1 MAEVSITFKID
12 GIDQE
17 IKSVDDLN
25 KAIVGL
31 TKTTKEQ
38 EKAEDDAGESSKK
51 QQKEQKKTE
60 EGFKKLQLRIREAN
74 LALQEAA
81 ASGDKLAFE
90 KARKELDDLNDELD
104 KTRLLGG
111 QLDDQLTQ
119 LPGAA
124 GQAGQAFKGFNDTI
138 KVFLANP
145 ILLVVT
151 AIVGAFMAMKKS
163 LESTAEGQATLNKIS
178 QAFSGILGP
187 VLAIIEKVALPLFNG
202 FATVLGKVAEGFSY
216 FAEKIGISSAK
227 IKEATLAVDEVQQ
240 KANEAAAERAKEQK
254 KLDDEK
260 LAKNKELRDKIIA
273 NQIAINAKLKDLS
286 NELIKDEVKAAEAK
300 LQTEYQRAKDD
311 FISKGANKEQLL
323 ALEKSYG
330 KKIQDAKT
338 AIWKKESEAY
348 DAITKEQLAKV
359 KERNDK
365 EAERIKASV
374 DFISQFRIQMAVRSY
389 NDLQIAT
396 DEQERLA
403 TEQAN
408 KLFEEKK
415 LSVAEHEAALDAIQ
429 TQFAYTRGQQAID
442 NQMAIDQM
450 MEEYRLTQKD
460 NQFEIDAETLAIE
473 EQKALDELTRLSA
486 SEDAKQKVREY
497 YAKLQADLNEQKLQN
512 DLKYSAQALGQLKNF
527 LGESTGAGKIAGSA
541 EALINTYLGASQV
554 ISDKTVPAFL
564 KPIMAGLIIAQ
575 GLKTVAD
582 INAVELPKFANG
594 GMINGPSHS
603 SGGTLIEAEGGEFI
617 VNKYAMAQPGV
628 ASMAMA
634 LNGVAGPAKFAN
646 GGMVSDTVGALQ
658 TGLNNMILKTYVVSD
673 EMTSSQEATQKIQ
686 RLAKL

>member
-1 MAEVSITFKID
+1 MAEVSISFKID

-31 TKTTKEQ
+31 TKVTKDQ
-38 EKAEDDAGESSKK
+38 EKAEEDATKSNKK
-51 QQKEQKKTE
+51 QQDENKKTE
-60 EGFKKLQLRIREAN
+60 EGFKRLQTRIKETSV
-74 LALQEAA
+74 ALQKAA
-81 ASGDKLAFE
+81 EEGDQATFQRL
-90 KARKELDDLNDELD
+90 RGELDDLNDELD
-104 KTRLLGG
+104 KTRLQSG

-145 ILLVVT
+145 ILLVIT

-178 QAFSGILGP
+178 QGFSAILGP
-187 VLAIIEKVALPLFNG
+187 ILAIIEKVALPLFNKFADLIG
-202 FATVLGKVAEGFSY
+202 FVAKGFGA
-216 FAEKIGISSAK
+216 FAEMIGISSAK
-227 IKEATLAVDEVQQ
+227 IKEATLSVDEVQQ

-273 NQIAINAKLKDLS
+273 NQIAINAKLKDLH
-286 NELIKDEVKAAEAK
+286 NELITDEVKAAEARLK
-300 LQTEYQRAKDD
+300 TEYERAKAD
-311 FISKGANKEQLL
+311 FISKGASSEQLL
-323 ALEKSYG
+323 QLEKSYG
-330 KKIQDAKT
+330 DKIAKAKKD
-338 AIWKKESEAY
+338 IWKKESEAY
-348 DAITKEQLAKV
+348 DAVTKEQLAKV

-374 DFISQFRIQMAVRSY
+374 DFIAQFRIQRAIRSY
-389 NDLQIAT
+389 EDLQIAT

-415 LSVAEHEAALDAIQ
+415 LTVIEHEAALEAINQ
-429 TQFAYTRGQQAID
+429 QFAYTRGQQAID

-450 MEEYRLTQKD
+450 LEEYRLTQKD
-460 NQFEIDAETLAIE
+460 NQFEIDAENLAIE

-512 DLKYSAQALGQLKNF
+512 DLKYSAQALGQLKTF

-554 ISDKTVPAFL
+554 ISDKTIPSFL

-575 GLKTVAD
+575 GLSTVAK
-582 INAVELPKFANG
+582 INEVELPKFAAG

-628 ASMAMA
+628 AQMAMA

-646 GGMVSDTVGALQ
+646 GGMVTDTAAALQ
-658 TGLNNMILKTYVVSD
+658 TGLNNMVLKTYVVSD

>member
-1 MAEVSITFKID
+1 MAEVNISFKID
-12 GIDQE
+12 GIEQE

-31 TKTTKEQ
+31 TKVTKDQ
-38 EKAEDDAGESSKK
+38 EKAEDDASESSKK

-60 EGFKKLQLRIREAN
+60 EGFKKLQTRIREAN
-74 LALQEAA
+74 IALQEAA
-81 ASGDKLAFE
+81 ETGDKLAFD

-124 GQAGQAFKGFNDTI
+124 GQAGSAFKGFNDTI

-145 ILLVVT
+145 ILLVIT

-187 VLAIIEKVALPLFNG
+187 ILAIVEKVALPLFNG
-202 FATVLGKVAEGFSY
+202 FATVLGKVAEGFAY
-216 FAEKIGISSAK
+216 FAQKIGISSAK
-227 IKEATLAVDEVQQ
+227 IKEATLSVDEVQQ

-286 NELIKDEVKAAEAK
+286 NELIKDEVKAAEAR

-311 FISKGANKEQLL
+311 FISKGASKEQLL

-330 KKIQDAKT
+330 QKIQAAKV

-348 DAITKEQLAKV
+348 DAFTKEQLAKV

-374 DFISQFRIQMAVRSY
+374 DFISQFRIQMAIRSY
-389 NDLQIAT
+389 EDLQIAT

-403 TEQAN
+403 TAQAN

-415 LSVAEHEAALDAIQ
+415 LTVVEHEAALEAIQ
-429 TQFAYTRGQQAID
+429 QQFAYTRGQQAID

-450 MEEYRLTQKD
+450 LEEYRVTQLE
-460 NQFEIDAETLAIE
+460 NQFEIDAEALALE

-497 YAKLQADLNEQKLQN
+497 YAKLQEDLNEQKLQN
-512 DLKYSAQALGQLKNF
+512 DLKYSAQALSQLKTF

-554 ISDKTVPAFL
+554 ISDKTIPSFL

-575 GLKTVAD
+575 GLSTVAK
-582 INAVELPKFANG
+582 INEVELPKFEAG
-594 GMINGPSHS
+594 GIINGPAHS
-603 SGGTLIEAEGGEFI
+603 QGGTLIEAEGGEAI
-617 VNKYAMAQPGV
+617 INKYAMAQPGV
-628 ASMAMA
+628 AQMAMA
-634 LNGVAGPAKFAN
+634 LNSVASPPKFAN
-646 GGMVSDTVGALQ
+646 GGVVSELQGLQ
-658 TGLNNMILKTYVVSD
+658 TGLNNMVLKTYVVSD